1 MQSDQFFKALGDPTR
16 LRMLVLLIG
25 EGELCVCELTH
36 ALDEIQPK
44 VSRHLALLRELGVVL
59 DRRQGQWIYYRMNP
73 DLPEWCTAVLLA
85 ATRGIRLQSPFSE
98 DLQALKEMAER
109 PDSACCG

>member
-1 MQSDQFFKALGDPTR
+1 MQSDQFFRALGDPTR
-16 LRMLVLLIG
+16 LRMLVLLTG
-25 EGELCVCELTH
+25 QGELCVCELTH

-73 DLPEWCTAVLLA
+73 DLPEWCRAVLLA
-85 ATRGIRLQSPFSE
+85 TTGGICLQSPFSE
-98 DLQALKEMAER
+98 DLQALEDMAER
-109 PDSACCG
+109 PDSVCCS